1 MSWYVFL
8 NPYIVVALYLLVT
21 AVHGI
26 LRISMSEPV
35 SAEIVDVVR
44 TRRRRKLGSRRRGT
58 KTTVFVRYVYRGE
71 VYDNVALSLLLVKY
85 KIGRCVTIYI
95 DPKSPLKVRQLSMYL
110 VMLILGLVFSVQYA
124 LYAYRIIN

>member
-1 MSWYVFL
+1 MFL
-8 NPYIVVALYLLVT
+8 NPYIVFAMCLLIT

-44 TRRRRKLGSRRRGT
+44 TRRRRKLGARRRGK

-71 VYDNVALSLLLVKY
+71 VYDNVAMSLLLVKY
-85 KIGRCVTIYI
+85 NIGRCVTIYI
-95 DPKSPLKVRQLSMYL
+95 DPKNPLKVRQLSMHL
-110 VMLILGLVFSVQYA
+110 VMLILGFVFSVQYA